1 VHQDLG
7 TSHPAE
13 PFISGFVMNDRE
25 SYQRMQKIFIHAS
38 ALGKDER
45 AAYLDEVCD
54 ADPMMRAEVEE
65 MLAADR
71 EAGAWL
77 ERPEG
82 LWPSPSDD
90 EIGETE
96 PEVIGPYRLI
106 EKLGSGGMGVVYL
119 AEQNEPVHRQVA
131 LKLIKAGMDTEQVVA
146 RFEMERQAL
155 AMMEHPGIARVLD
168 AGATDDGR
176 PFFVMEVVRGT
187 PITTFC
193 DSAELTI
200 DQRLELFS
208 RVCDALQHA
217 HQKGI
222 IHRDIKPSNVLV
234 ESRDGEV
241 VPKIIDFGIAKAT
254 DPRLIDGSQ
263 QTALGQVIGTPEY
276 MSPEQAELSVQDIDT
291 RTDIYSMGVLLYVL
305 LSGSLPFSSKDLRS
319 GGFGILQRS
328 LLEDEPPKPSTRVS
342 SVDESGIDCGID
354 SRVLVRKLRGDL
366 DWIVMK
372 AIDRVPDRR
381 YQSASELAA
390 DVRRY
395 LADEPVLASAPGTA
409 YKLRKFVRRHRVAVT
424 GVVAGILL
432 LLGGVVATTSQAIR
446 ATRAERE
453 ARLQAALAAD
463 VNEFLVSMLAEADP
477 ANHPAGREVTVV
489 EALDQA
495 AAMVEVGD
503 RSPRLEAEVRAVV
516 GETYYSLSRHEEA
529 ELQTRAALEI
539 LRTLDRLDPV
549 EVARLENQLGA
560 ILVDRGDTEGASLS
574 FEAARDIFA
583 AAGVSHVLD
592 WAGAVRNLADVA
604 KVNGDLETA
613 AELCKQALDAA
624 RTVDGDL
631 ARTAQASALI
641 QLGDLDLERMDVET
655 AERRIREGLTLQ
667 RTVLGELH
675 PTVADSLRRLAM
687 VLSEKGQFEEADALF
702 HASLETIRSV
712 YGEGHIRVA
721 VSLQNFGFHL
731 LKKEPEMAE
740 PYLQEAVE
748 ILVDLGNDA
757 GAARAL
763 DTLAAAQLD
772 LGYFEEAEKSFSR
785 ALELRLISLPAD
797 HPDIAQS
804 LSNLG
809 TAHMRRG
816 RYDRAEPMFEQAL
829 EMFRRA
835 FGGRH
840 PQVAVVT
847 YNLGSTQSD
856 AGRLAEGLVNLESA
870 VELAAGIFP
879 DGHLNLAVMRAKYGE
894 CLSRLSRFADAEVI
908 LIPAHT
914 VISGQLGDEHWRS
927 RQAADMLAELY
938 TRWGKPEEAEPWQA
952 LSGS

>member
-1 VHQDLG
+1 
-7 TSHPAE
+7 
-13 PFISGFVMNDRE
+13 MNDRE
-25 SYQRMQKIFIHAS
+25 SYRRMQKIFIHAS
-38 ALGKDER
+38 TLGRAER
-45 AAYLDEVCD
+45 AAYLDEACET
-54 ADPMMRAEVEE
+54 DPVMRAEVEE

-82 LWPSPSDD
+82 FWLSPRDD
-90 EIGETE
+90 EDGETE
-96 PEVIGPYRLI
+96 PEMIGPYRLL

-146 RFEMERQAL
+146 RFELERQAL

-187 PITTFC
+187 PINAFC
-193 DSAELTI
+193 DSDGLSI
-200 DQRLELFS
+200 DQRLELFA

-241 VPKIIDFGIAKAT
+241 LPKIIDFGIAKAT
-254 DPRLIDGSQ
+254 DPRLNEGSQ
-263 QTALGQVIGTPEY
+263 QTALGQVIGTPDY
-276 MSPEQAELSVQDIDT
+276 MSPEQAEMSVVDIDT

-305 LSGSLPFSSKDLRS
+305 LSGSLPFSSEKLRS
-319 GGFGILQRS
+319 GGFGVLQRS
-328 LLEDEPPKPSTRVS
+328 LLEEEPPKPSTRVS
-342 SVDESGIDCGID
+342 SVGEGGIDCGID
-354 SRVLVRKLRGDL
+354 SRVLVRKLKGDL

-372 AIDRVPDRR
+372 AIDRAPDRR

-409 YKLRKFVRRHRVAVT
+409 YRLRKFVRRHRVAVT
-424 GVVAGILL
+424 GFVAGILL

-446 ATRAERE
+446 ATRAEAE

-463 VNEFLVSMLAEADP
+463 VNEFLVSMLAEANP

-489 EALDQA
+489 EALDLA
-495 AAMVEVGD
+495 AGMVETSD

-516 GETYYSLSRHEEA
+516 GATYYSLSRHEEA

-539 LRTLDRLDPV
+539 LRTLPQLDPAA
-549 EVARLENQLGA
+549 VARLEVQLGA
-560 ILVDRGDTEGASLS
+560 ILVDRGDNEGASQS

-592 WAGAVRNLADVA
+592 WAGAVLHLADVA
-604 KVNGDLETA
+604 KVNGDLGTA
-613 AELCKQALDAA
+613 AALCEQALDAA
-624 RTVDGDL
+624 RTVEGDL
-631 ARTAQASALI
+631 ALSGQASALI
-641 QLGDLDLERMDVET
+641 RLGGLDLERMDVET

-667 RTVLGELH
+667 RKALGELH
-675 PTVADSLRRLAM
+675 PTVADSRRKLAM

-702 HASLETIRSV
+702 QASLETIRRV

-731 LKKEPEMAE
+731 LKKKPEMAE
-740 PYLQEAVE
+740 LYLREAVD
-748 ILVDLGNDA
+748 ILVNLGTDA

-772 LGYFEEAEKSFSR
+772 LRQYEEAEKSFSR

-804 LSNLG
+804 LSNIG
-809 TAHMRRG
+809 TVHMRRG

-829 EMFRRA
+829 ERFRRA
-835 FGGRH
+835 YGEGH

-856 AGRLAEGLVNLESA
+856 AGRLAEGLANLESA
-870 VELAAGIFP
+870 VELGSGIFP
-879 DGHLNLAVMRAKYGE
+879 KGHLNLAVMRAKYGQ
-894 CLSRLSRFADAEVI
+894 CLGRLSRFSDAEAV
-908 LIPAHT
+908 LIPAHA
-914 VISGQLGDEHWRS
+914 VISAQLGDEHWRS
-927 RQAADMLAELY
+927 RQAAEMLANLY
-938 TRWGKPEEAEPWQA
+938 SKWGKLEEAERWKA
-952 LSGS
+952 SRGS